1 MVTPANLGDAVAREQ
16 DRDATA
22 LIDLGGEAGS
32 RVYSFRQ
39 LDEMSDAVAR
49 GLRLRGLARGDRV
62 AIMSANRAEFLA
74 SFLGTARAGLVAV
87 PVNFKMPRDTIEFML
102 RDCDARLA
110 LCDSL
115 RADLCP
121 DELARIVFG
130 RDGDGGFAA
139 FLDPGPFAVVRP
151 AAGEAAM
158 FLYTSG
164 SSGIPKG
171 VVLSHQSHLW
181 VVKVRL
187 AGQDLARHRYLIA
200 APLYHMNALAL
211 AKLACAAH
219 ATIVLLPQ
227 FTARDYIAAIGR
239 YRCTFLTA

>member
-181 VVKVRL
+181 VL
-187 AGQDLARHRYLIA
+187 DARARRPGAVQRILVA
-200 APLYHMNALAL
+200 APLYHMNGLAT
-211 AKLACAAH
+211 CQVTMYQH
-219 ATIVLLPQ
+219 DTIVLLPS
-227 FTARDYIAAIGR
+227 FTPASYIEAIGR
-239 YRCTFLTA
+239 YKCTSLTSV